1 MTAVLYERRGAIA
14 VLTLNRPEAHN
25 ALNPEIICRLADRWQ
40 EIRDDSAVRVAVIT
54 GAGEQTFCSGADLV
68 KLIPL
73 MTGARQPEDE
83 WDRRVAEDAMLGN
96 RALLRN
102 FDVEKPVLAAVN
114 GSALAGGMELLI
126 ATDIRVAT
134 QTARFAL
141 REAVWGLFPIG
152 GSTVRLPRQIPQAAA
167 LEIML
172 TGDFLSA
179 ERAYALGLINHLTPP
194 GETLAKTL
202 ELAER
207 IAANGPL
214 AVQAIRRS
222 VRAAQGLPEQ
232 QALER
237 ELEIGLPVFAT
248 RDAREGPRA
257 FKEKRPPKFEGR

>member
-1 MTAVLYERRGAIA
+1 MSAVLLQRHGSIA
-14 VLTLNRPEAHN
+14 LLTLNRPQAHN
-25 ALNPEIICRLADRWQ
+25 ALNPEMIVLLASYWEQ
-40 EIRDDSAVRVAVIT
+40 VRDDDTIRVAVVT
-54 GAGEQTFCSGADLV
+54 GAGDQTFCSGADLG

-83 WDRRVAEDAMLGN
+83 WDRKVADDMLLGN

-102 FDVEKPVLAAVN
+102 FDPQKPVLAAVN
-114 GSALAGGMELLI
+114 GSALAGGMEFLL
-126 ATDIRVAT
+126 ATDIRVAAT
-134 QTARFAL
+134 TARFAL

-172 TGDFLSA
+172 TGDFLDA
-179 ERAYALGLINHLTPP
+179 ARAHQLGLVNHVVPP
-194 GETLAKTL
+194 AEVLPRTM
-202 ELAER
+202 ELAEK

-222 VRAAQGLPEQ
+222 VRATLGLPEAE
-232 QALER
+232 ALER
-237 ELEIGLPVFAT
+237 ELEIGMPVFAT